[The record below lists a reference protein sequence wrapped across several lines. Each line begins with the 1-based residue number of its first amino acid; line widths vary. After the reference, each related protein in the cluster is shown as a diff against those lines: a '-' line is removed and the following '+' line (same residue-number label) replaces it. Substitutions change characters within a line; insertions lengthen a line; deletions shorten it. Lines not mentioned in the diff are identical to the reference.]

1 MIKKR
6 TEKIAGF
13 TLIEVVIYLALFS
26 IIIGGAMAGVYQLVQ
41 SSDANAQ
48 KIIVEQEGNF
58 LLRKIDWAL
67 SNVASVSAPAEGAN
81 GQTLKINKENY
92 AQNPIQFNLAGSTLE
107 LAKGDG
113 APVAL
118 NSSYTVLS
126 DLLFEHLPPSGAKPA
141 AIKTSFKLNGQSFST
156 TKYLR
161 K

>member
-1 MIKKR
+1 MIKERK
-6 TEKIAGF
+6 EKITGF
-13 TLIEVVIYLALFS
+13 TLIEVIIYLALFS
-26 IIIGGAMAGVYQLVQ
+26 IIIGGAMAGVYQLIQ

-67 SNVASVSAPAEGAN
+67 SNVASVSVPSEGAS
-81 GQTLKINKENY
+81 GQTLKIDKVNY
-92 AQNPIQFNLAGSTLE
+92 TQNPIEFNLAGSNLE
-107 LAKGDG
+107 LKKGG
-113 APVAL
+113 GSAVAL

-141 AIKTSFKLNGQSFST
+141 AIKTSFKLNGQSFTT
-156 TKYLR
+156 TKYFR